1 MRTKTIEITITPDG
15 DCNIDLQNFHGK
27 GCHEVMQDFTAPGDK
42 LKKTIVK
49 REYHESVAKEKERV
63 KAGGKA

>member
-1 MRTKTIEITITPDG
+1 MKKEITVLVDPEGNTSV
-15 DCNIDLQNFHGK
+15 DLTGFHGK

-42 LKKTIVK
+42 LKRMKIK
-49 REYHESVAKEKERV
+49 REYHEATAQEKERV

>member
-1 MRTKTIEITITPDG
+1 MRTIEVTISPDG
-15 DCNIDLQNFHGK
+15 DSVSVDLSGFHGK
-27 GCHEVMQDFTAPGDK
+27 GCNEVMHDFTAPGDK

-49 REYHESVAKEKERV
+49 REYHEATAQEKERV